1 MTFPPLGNYD
11 AVVSLSIDFSL
22 NSKWDALIYGIAYG
36 YYCIDWDGLFDHLR
50 DVPWEDIFKLDA
62 SAGGGEF
69 CEWVQGGI
77 DMYFPDHNY

>member
-11 AVVSLSIDFSL
+11 TVVSLSIDFSL
-22 NSKWDALIYGIAYG
+22 NSKWDALVYGITCG
-36 YYCIDWDGLFDHLR
+36 YYCIDWAGLFDHLR
-50 DVPWEDIFKLDA
+50 DVPWEDIFKLDV

-77 DMYFPDHNY
+77 DMYFPDHNF